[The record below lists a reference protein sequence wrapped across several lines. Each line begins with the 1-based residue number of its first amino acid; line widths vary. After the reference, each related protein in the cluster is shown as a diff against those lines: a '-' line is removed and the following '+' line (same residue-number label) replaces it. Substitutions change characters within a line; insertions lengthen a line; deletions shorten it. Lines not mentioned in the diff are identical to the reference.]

1 MVVVCCCVV
10 VVVVEDCL
18 WLCCCCVVLVV
29 CCLLFLRC
37 CCNLATMSD
46 FWERTKAGF
55 AEAAEAT
62 KTAGLKAKAMGEL
75 ELLKRKLQGI
85 KQEFGVEAFPYF
97 EQDRTTVF
105 TIYER
110 YKVRAD
116 EVTNKIREK
125 EREIQRFNDKGN
137 DDSSFEPLF
146 DDNKDKSAPSGGS
159 NFQI

>member
-1 MVVVCCCVV
+1 MLACAKMDVDGITGV
-10 VVVVEDCL
+10 
-18 WLCCCCVVLVV
+18 WLCMNDVLIRFVV
-29 CCLLFLRC
+29 R
-37 CCNLATMSD
+37 
-46 FWERTKAGF
+46 ERTKAGF